1 MEKHLEQ
8 ELTELLAKLGVKLDE
23 PREAI
28 APESESRGE
37 DASQP
42 GRVASDAREDAGAAA
57 LWPGDAEGDGR
68 VDEDALGAAELSLF
82 QTSREH
88 YGVFYRLD
96 LVSASPQ
103 LRVFTPED
111 EGAIKMRCYL
121 VRPAIGTP
129 VRDWF
134 LVTRA
139 HDGSP
144 AFDEA
149 RDTTEHHLLF
159 AAGEALKRLFWA
171 GDLSCMSFP
180 AEVEVLRLM

>member
-8 ELTELLAKLGVKLDE
+8 ELTELLSKLGVMLDE
-23 PREAI
+23 PRESA
-28 APESESRGE
+28 ALENKSGGQ

-42 GRVASDAREDAGAAA
+42 SQMTTDARADAGAA
-57 LWPGDAEGDGR
+57 LLPGDTEGDGV

-134 LVTRA
+134 LTTRA
-139 HDGSP
+139 HDGSA

-171 GDLSCMSFP
+171 GDVSGMSFP
-180 AEVEVLRLM
+180 VEVEVLRLM